1 MRKSAGAL
9 ALSARGTD
17 GGLSGAAAYDGGG
30 GGAAVPKPNIERNRE
45 ERDCDDA
52 AVPKPNMERNREQP
66 MKDPSGP
73 KPRIA
78 P

>member
-1 MRKSAGAL
+1 L
-9 ALSARGTD
+9 VF
-17 GGLSGAAAYDGGG
+17 GAAAYDGGG